1 MACPPA
7 PRFTLPDLEGQSR
20 SLAEFL
26 GARPILLEFVSPD
39 CPHCTEAAP
48 VLRALHAEYGA
59 RVQFLTVA
67 FENSGKTDR
76 VRAFAQRHQHPWPYL
91 LGSDGVIQAYRLE
104 GVPTFFLLSRT
115 GGVCGMRVGTAP
127 AEVLRQ
133 GLEMVLA
140 PE

>member
-1 MACPPA
+1 V
-7 PRFTLPDLEGQSR
+7 EGRSR

-26 GARPILLEFVSPD
+26 GARPILLEFMSTD
-39 CPHCTEAAP
+39 CPHCTEAAA

-67 FENSGKTDR
+67 FDNSGKTDR

-91 LGSDGVIQAYRLE
+91 LGNDGIIQAFQLE
-104 GVPTFFLLSRT
+104 GVPTFFVLSRT
-115 GGVCGMRVGTAP
+115 GGVCGVRVGTAP
-127 AEVLRQ
+127 AEVFRK
-133 GLEMVLA
+133 GLERVLG

>member
-1 MACPPA
+1 
-7 PRFTLPDLEGQSR
+7 
-20 SLAEFL
+20 
-26 GARPILLEFVSPD
+26 
-39 CPHCTEAAP
+39 
-48 VLRALHAEYGA
+48 
-59 RVQFLTVA
+59 
-67 FENSGKTDR
+67 

-91 LGSDGVIQAYRLE
+91 LGNDGVIQAYRLE